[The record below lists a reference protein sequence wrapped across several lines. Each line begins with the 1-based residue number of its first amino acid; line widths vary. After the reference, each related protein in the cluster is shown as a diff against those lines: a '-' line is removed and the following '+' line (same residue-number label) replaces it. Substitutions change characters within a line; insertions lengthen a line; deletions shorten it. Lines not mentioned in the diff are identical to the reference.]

1 MSQNATPATRN
12 EASRRLKPP
21 KATTFAE
28 FQGVQLKL
36 PPRAMTNFASQ
47 NALLHKPVR
56 FVDNMF
62 MLLRQPW
69 ETFGPD
75 NISQQPRSPPILEL
89 KPRLE
94 KALQGGGTSKY
105 QFPSSTVAR
114 ISPHLIAVF
123 FRRIDTSL
131 SPSVEMPVE
140 DVPPCRV
147 GEHTHPV
154 NWKDGSCPC
163 AAQQDDH
170 HSIP

>member
-1 MSQNATPATRN
+1 MSATQNDFRHVMTHVRMSQNATPATRN

-36 PPRAMTNFASQ
+36 PPRTMTNFANQ

-89 KPRLE
+89 KPRPG
-94 KALQGGGTSKY
+94 KG
-105 QFPSSTVAR
+105 VAR
-114 ISPHLIAVF
+114 GRNKQIPISVF
-123 FRRIDTSL
+123 DGCQNFA
-131 SPSVEMPVE
+131 PSDCCLFPANRYITFTFGG
-140 DVPPCRV
+140 DAC
-147 GEHTHPV
+147 
-154 NWKDGSCPC
+154 
-163 AAQQDDH
+163 
-170 HSIP
+170 